1 MIDDID
7 KLEILKE
14 EEVDRQQKID
24 SFKNYDFTSIQATN
38 SDEKLAEQQQNE
50 DDEVIL
56 RRGHDSSSDHGSFI
70 AHDDDYYQVLPPPT
84 KKRKAVMAA
93 QCEIM
98 EENDDGGVHK
108 ELSGTLLETYEE
120 YKETQ
125 TFSEEEVNYEAE
137 FENYTYD
144 ATTMY
149 WSQCCQYVSQFLL
162 LSSSSVK

>member
-24 SFKNYDFTSIQATN
+24 SFKNYDFTSIPATN

-149 WSQCCQYVSQFLL
+149 WSQCCHYIGQFIL
-162 LSSSSVK
+162 LSRSSVK